1 LLHINKHIA
10 VESEP
15 SSLLDVR
22 GLVTQFASQNKKTIR
37 AADHVDLKINKNEV
51 HGLVGESGCGKS
63 ATALSVMR
71 LISAPG
77 RIESGSIHWKDKEL
91 LSLSSS
97 SMRKVRGR
105 DIAMV
110 FQNAQASLNPL
121 YTIGEQMVSVV
132 KLHRGMGKKEATAE
146 SLRLLKL
153 VRMTDAE
160 ERMKAYPHQLS
171 GGMCQ
176 RVMIAMAL
184 SCRPELLIA
193 DEPTASLDVTIQA
206 QIIDLLLDIKKQ
218 FDMAILLISH
228 DMGVVAR
235 MCDTVSV
242 MYLGKI
248 VECADV
254 ITLFHSPKHPYTKAL
269 LESVPV
275 PDPKVSQKSKISGDI
290 PSILN
295 IPNGC
300 RFNSRCPHMF
310 EKCLQATPTLQPVD
324 NEGNK
329 VACWLYE

>member
-1 LLHINKHIA
+1 MLNTSEHIA
-10 VESEP
+10 VESKS

-22 GLVTQFASQNKKTIR
+22 GLVTQFTSQNKKAIR
-37 AADHVDLKINKNEV
+37 AADRVNLRVNKNEV

-71 LISAPG
+71 LISDSG
-77 RIESGSIHWKDKEL
+77 RIESGSIQWKDKDL
-91 LSLSSS
+91 LTLSAS
-97 SMRKVRGR
+97 SMRKIRGQ

-132 KLHRGMGKKEATAE
+132 KLHRGMGKKEAIAE
-146 SLRLLKL
+146 SVRLLKL
-153 VRMTDAE
+153 VRITDAE

-254 ITLFHSPKHPYTKAL
+254 KTLFHSPKHPYTKAL
-269 LESVPV
+269 LESVLV
-275 PDPKVSQKSKISGDI
+275 PDPEVVQQSRISGDI

-295 IPNGC
+295 IPKGC
-300 RFNSRCPHMF
+300 CFNSRCSQVF
-310 EKCLQATPTLQPVD
+310 DKCLQSTPTLQSV
-324 NEGNK
+324 NNGNNK